1 MAGVIEIF
9 SKDIGPGNCII
20 DNWIRKNSNYKFDK
34 DGKLTVSGTIN
45 EIILEQAQE
54 LFFNSYNKKK
64 ISFDTSDFDISFAR
78 GLSLEDGAAT
88 LTEFTSTLIS
98 ESLSNNLNNIKAHS
112 HIEILVC
119 GGGRKNSILI
129 KKIKEK
135 LPSKYKIKL
144 IEEYELDGDFIES
157 QAFGFLAVRS
167 YLKLPNSFPN
177 TTNCKSPTIG
187 GELIEN

>member
-88 LTEFTSTLIS
+88 LTEFTSALIS
-98 ESLSNNLNNIKAHS
+98 ESLSNNLNIIKAHS